1 MTKTRYQPTEKT
13 RKKVKAL
20 AGVGLPQEKI
30 CTLIG
35 LRSTKTLR
43 RYFSKELAL
52 GIAESCTGVAKT
64 AFNLASSGKNA
75 AMTIFY
81 LKTRGGW
88 SPGMPATAQRERDEQ
103 LTYIYQDYKLPG
115 AAPADAEGG
124 LAL

>member
-13 RKKVKAL
+13 RQKVKAL

-30 CTLIG
+30 CILIG

-52 GIAESCTGVAKT
+52 GIAETCTRVAKT
-64 AFNLASSGKNA
+64 AYGLASSGKNP

-81 LKTRGGW
+81 LKTRAGW
-88 SPGMPATAQRERDEQ
+88 SPGMAVTSQRERDEQ
-103 LTYIYQDYKLPG
+103 LIFIYEDYKLPG
-115 AAPADAEGG
+115 AAAAAPDEG